1 MKNKSF
7 NIIMPREKES
17 IARKVKKAK
26 DVHEDPLRRDKKPRV
41 SKGGMSLILLSSLLC
56 KKNGSFPCTMMVF
69 FLKEGHFSL
78 SHFPTNFLL
87 FSLMFSPGSCCCS
100 PCSFFFFLMV
110 QQHVPRRVR
119 GMLPS
124 TKEKCQIM
132 IPPFKS

>member
-69 FLKEGHFSL
+69 FLRERHFSL

-87 FSLMFSPGSCCCS
+87 FSLMFSPGSCYCS
-100 PCSFFFFLMV
+100 PCSFFFFFNGPTTCSSYS
-110 QQHVPRRVR
+110 PRNVAKYKRKV
-119 GMLPS
+119 S
-124 TKEKCQIM
+124 NYDSSI
-132 IPPFKS
+132 